1 MSTLHINGSLV
12 APDGAASAALQPAAS
27 HPAASQPAHSQ
38 TAKPRLATGLMR
50 KGFWAVT
57 DQGFFSGSNFIVNI
71 MLANWLSPTEY
82 GAFATAFAAFLLI
95 GVIHTAMFT
104 EPMLVYSPE
113 RYKGRLKDYFGALL
127 RWHAVLSIAGSA
139 VLAGVGAYLIWR
151 GQGPLGRALVWF
163 AVSAPFT
170 LLLWMMRRSCYAQ
183 MNPRRAA
190 IAGGGYLVIMMVAL
204 LLIHALGILSVGT
217 ALIMMAGCSLIASV
231 WLAIG
236 HVRVG
241 RLPHHMLR
249 DVAADHWRYGK
260 WATTT
265 QLLGFLPSNVY
276 YFLLPGMAT
285 LEQSGALRALTN
297 MVNPFIQANAALCL
311 LLLPAFVR
319 FKGTSDGRRVHALAL
334 LALAGGPL
342 VYWLFL
348 GVFNHQILHLV
359 YHDKYQQYASLLWL
373 IGLQP
378 VILGMSGTY
387 GSLLR
392 ANQKLN
398 AIFWA
403 GVVAAGTAIT
413 LGIEMTR
420 RFGMPGVC
428 WSILIT
434 MTVHHLTLWMFS
446 RGVHRKGL
454 SAPPA
459 AMDALAPV

>member
-1 MSTLHINGSLV
+1 MSTLQVGGSLV
-12 APDGAASAALQPAAS
+12 APPDGASTTTMSKAAP
-27 HPAASQPAHSQ
+27 
-38 TAKPRLATGLMR
+38 AKPRLAAGLMR
-50 KGFWAVT
+50 KGAWAVA
-57 DQGFFSGSNFIVNI
+57 DQGLFSGSNFIVNI

-82 GAFATAFAAFLLI
+82 GAFATAFAAFLLV

-104 EPMLVYSPE
+104 EPMLVYSPD
-113 RYKGRLKDYFGALL
+113 RYKGRLKEYFGALL
-127 RWHAVLSIAGSA
+127 RWHVVVSLVGSA
-139 VLAGVGAYLIWR
+139 GLAAVGLYLDWR
-151 GQGPLGRALVWF
+151 GQVALGRALAWF
-163 AVSAPFT
+163 AVSGPFT

-190 IAGGGYLVIMMVAL
+190 VAGAIYLVIMMVAL
-204 LLIHALGILSVGT
+204 VAIHQLGVLTIGSALM
-217 ALIMMAGCSLIASV
+217 MMAACSLVAST
-231 WLAIG
+231 WLAVG

-241 RLPHHMLR
+241 RLPNHMLR
-249 DVAADHWRYGK
+249 DVAVDHWRYGK

-276 YFLLPGMAT
+276 YFVLPKLAT

-297 MVNPFIQANAALCL
+297 LVNPFVQANAALCL

-319 FKGTSDGRRVHALAL
+319 FRGTSDGKRVHGLAL
-334 LALAGGPL
+334 LGLAGGPL

-348 GVFNHQILHLV
+348 GLFSHQVLHLV
-359 YHDKYQQYASLLWL
+359 YHDKYQQYASLLWI

-398 AIFWA
+398 AIFWG
-403 GVVAAGTAIT
+403 GVVAAATAIT

-420 RFGMPGVC
+420 KFGLAGVC

-434 MTVHHLTLWMFS
+434 LTVHHLTLWLFS
-446 RGVHRKGL
+446 RGVHRKGT
-454 SAPPA
+454 PA
-459 AMDALAPV
+459 SPQPMDALAPV